1 MQLMPS
7 RIKFRKS
14 QRGVMKGNATRGT
27 YVAFGEYGLQALEQA
42 WLEARQLEAG
52 RVAAAHHIGKNGRLW
67 IRVFP
72 HKPIS
77 KKPLETR
84 MGKGKGEPEFY
95 AAVIRPGQVLYELS
109 GVTEEVAKEVFNI
122 IAHKMPIRT
131 RLVHRKHGL

>member
-7 RIKFRKS
+7 RIKYRKAH
-14 QRGVMKGNATRGT
+14 RGRMKGNATRGT
-27 YVAFGEYGLQALEQA
+27 TVAFGEYGLQALEEV
-42 WLEARQLEAG
+42 WLAARVLEAG
-52 RVAAAHHIGKNGRLW
+52 RMAAAHHIGKNGRLW

-109 GVTEEVAKEVFNI
+109 GVTDDVAREVLNI

-131 RLVHRKHGL
+131 RLIRRRHGL

>member
-27 YVAFGEYGLQALEQA
+27 YVAFGEWGLQALEHC
-42 WLEARQLEAG
+42 WLGARQIEAG
-52 RVAAAHHIGKNGRLW
+52 RMAAAHHIGKNARLW

-72 HKPIS
+72 HKSIS

-95 AAVIRPGQVLYELS
+95 AAVIRPGQVIYELA
-109 GVTEEVAKEVFNI
+109 GLQDEAARAVFNI
-122 IAHKMPIRT
+122 IAHKMPIKT
-131 RLVHRKHGL
+131 RMIRRRHGL

>member
-14 QRGVMKGNATRGT
+14 QRGRIKGNATRGT
-27 YVAFGEYGLQALEQA
+27 YVAFGEYGLQALEEC
-42 WLEARQLEAG
+42 WLAARVLEAG
-52 RVAAAHHIGKNGRLW
+52 RMAAAHHIGKNGRLW

-109 GVTEEVAKEVFNI
+109 GLPDEGAREVFNI
-122 IAHKMPIRT
+122 IAHKMPIKT
-131 RLVHRKHGL
+131 RMIRRRHGL